1 MIRCKAA
8 VLRTSAGPKPYADS
22 KPISIEDVTLAPPMG
37 SEVVVKVTSAGLC
50 QSDLSNISGKRAPL
64 LPLAFGHEGAGEIVE
79 VGSAVTDIN
88 VGDHIVFQF
97 NASCGRCEF
106 CLEGRPQLCST
117 AIAATRKGELM
128 AGGRRFSDA
137 DGNALAHHTGV
148 SCFAEYTVVDR
159 GSVVV
164 IDKSFPLKNA
174 AIFGCAV
181 MTGVGA
187 VFNTAHLH
195 PGDDVAIIGLGGVG
209 LSALLGAKLA
219 GAGKIIAVDL
229 DPKKFAR
236 AKALG
241 ATHTVAAGDSDCVEQ
256 IRDLTGGGVHI
267 AFEFAGAIPAMTTA
281 YGITRR
287 GGTVVAAG
295 LPAKGAQF
303 SFDPGDLVIDEK
315 AILGST
321 MGSCIAVRDI
331 PRFIQFNQ
339 DGRLPVDSLIDR
351 FIGFDELNAGF
362 DLLDSGAAVRQIL
375 LPHLK

>member
-1 MIRCKAA
+1 MIRCKVAI
-8 VLRTSAGPKPYADS
+8 LRTSAGPKPYAIS
-22 KPISIEDVTLAPPMG
+22 KPISIEEVTLAPPKG

-79 VGSAVTDIN
+79 VGSAVTDLK

-97 NASCGRCEF
+97 NASCGRCEY
-106 CLEGRPQLCST
+106 CLEGRPQLCAT
-117 AIAATRKGELM
+117 AIEATKKGELM

-137 DGNALAHHTGV
+137 DGNSIAHHTGV

-187 VFNTAHLH
+187 VFNTAHMR

-219 GAGKIIAVDL
+219 GAGKIIAIDL
-229 DPKKFAR
+229 DPKKFEKAQ
-236 AKALG
+236 ALG
-241 ATHTVAAGDSDCVEQ
+241 ATHTVSARDSDCIEQ
-256 IRDLTGGGVHI
+256 VRDLTNGGVHI
-267 AFEFAGAIPAMTTA
+267 AFEFAGAIQAMTTA

-303 SFDPGDLVIDEK
+303 SFDPGTLVIEEK
-315 AILGST
+315 AIVGST
-321 MGSCIAVRDI
+321 MGSCVAVRDI

-351 FIGFDELNAGF
+351 FIGFDDLNAGF

-375 LPHLK
+375 LPHLM